1 MKSAVKAPDFTAVL
15 LHSAFFGQK
24 EKARLLSA
32 MLFLYL
38 VFTIYIKSTKYKSD
52 TRKYL
57 PLLFKNSLR
66 CRPLMVLLYHR
77 YK

>member
-1 MKSAVKAPDFTAVL
+1 M
-15 LHSAFFGQK
+15 
-24 EKARLLSA
+24 A
-32 MLFLYL
+32 MQFLYL

-66 CRPLMVLLYHR
+66 CRLLMVLFYHR